1 MADTHI
7 QKIQAELE
15 RSLAALKG
23 FEEFRSPV
31 NHAVVSAVWHAK
43 KGDQIVRVAIREDHG
58 HFYRG
63 RIEGVSANGGWNILA
78 DDGEL
83 VPYVSADAFVS
94 VRLEYKP

>member
-7 QKIQAELE
+7 KKLRSTLEQA
-15 RSLAALKG
+15 ADALKG

-43 KGDQIVRVAIREDHG
+43 KDDQIVRVAIREDHG

-63 RIEGVSANGGWNILA
+63 RIEGISANGGWDIVA

-83 VPYVSADAFVS
+83 VPYVSADSFVS
-94 VRLEYKP
+94 VRLEHKP

>member
-7 QKIQAELE
+7 KKLSNELE
-15 RSLAALKG
+15 RAASALKQ

-31 NHAVVSAVWHAK
+31 NQAAILAVWSAK
-43 KGDQIVRVAIREDHG
+43 TQDQHVRVAIREDHG

-63 RIEGVSANGGWNILA
+63 RIDGISKAGGWNILA

-94 VRLEYKP
+94 VRLEHEL